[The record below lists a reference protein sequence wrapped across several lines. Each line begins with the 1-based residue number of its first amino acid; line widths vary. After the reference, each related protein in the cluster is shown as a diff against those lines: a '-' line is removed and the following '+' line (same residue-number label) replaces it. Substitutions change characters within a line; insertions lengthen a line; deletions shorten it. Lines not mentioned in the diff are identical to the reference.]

1 MQRSDST
8 INVDSVPSERTQTAN
23 LTPGADDET
32 PAPAADTQGDTAAET
47 QGDTEADDD
56 LDDEG
61 DEGEDAGDT
70 VAPAN
75 DQVIDYDYISP
86 LTHPLVS
93 LSLLSC
99 VHPMQRH
106 TRLLFTSHHVHAL
119 LMGTK
124 VMTSR
129 IGWAKRTI
137 ENHRGCMARRELV
150 RCLVGYG
157 NNATLGWV
165 FYEKIWTQTV
175 GDLTERQVV
184 LEGAEGMSVREFQT
198 KYLHLNVVRK
208 NHPRVTLQTSMTC
221 LQFVF
226 IPMLGP
232 GRDGEW
238 WQQQR

>member
-1 MQRSDST
+1 
-8 INVDSVPSERTQTAN
+8 
-23 LTPGADDET
+23 
-32 PAPAADTQGDTAAET
+32 
-47 QGDTEADDD
+47 
-56 LDDEG
+56 
-61 DEGEDAGDT
+61 
-70 VAPAN
+70 
-75 DQVIDYDYISP
+75 
-86 LTHPLVS
+86 
-93 LSLLSC
+93 
-99 VHPMQRH
+99 
-106 TRLLFTSHHVHAL
+106 
-119 LMGTK
+119 MGTK

-157 NNATLGWV
+157 HNATLGWV

-208 NHPRVTLQTSMTC
+208 NQPRVTLQTSMTC